1 MTRGAMFPALVLTLG
16 LVSGAR
22 LIAAD
27 QPDTCSACHAAQ
39 SDARL
44 KAPVT
49 LFADDIHRAR
59 GFGCTA
65 CHGGDPR
72 EPGLESMNPAKGY
85 IGVPARGITPQVCAR
100 CHADAEFM
108 RRYNPALRVDQLAEY
123 ETSVHGRRLRGEGD
137 PKVATCASC
146 HTPHSIRPASD
157 ARSTV
162 HPLRV
167 VDTCGRCHGDAAL
180 MASYGIPTDQ
190 PAKYKA
196 SVHWQKLT
204 VGGDLSAP
212 TCNDCHGNHG
222 AAPPGVNWVGNV
234 CGQCHSVMAE
244 RFALSRHATA
254 FAEMGTPGCAT
265 CHGNHDVLEGNDRML
280 GTGEGAF
287 CGTCH
292 AADDPGG
299 KAAEGMRA
307 LLDRLLRAHDDS
319 LALLMR
325 AERSGMEVS
334 QARFDLTGAADAL
347 VKARADLHSFNPAI
361 VQKTVAEGIAITER
375 TQARGVRAL
384 EELAFRRKGLAVSLL
399 LIGAVIGGLVLKIR
413 EIERRQDR
421 ERT

>member
-1 MTRGAMFPALVLTLG
+1 
-16 LVSGAR
+16 
-22 LIAAD
+22 
-27 QPDTCSACHAAQ
+27 
-39 SDARL
+39 
-44 KAPVT
+44 
-49 LFADDIHRAR
+49 
-59 GFGCTA
+59 
-65 CHGGDPR
+65 
-72 EPGLESMNPAKGY
+72 
-85 IGVPARGITPQVCAR
+85 
-100 CHADAEFM
+100 
-108 RRYNPALRVDQLAEY
+108 
-123 ETSVHGRRLRGEGD
+123 
-137 PKVATCASC
+137 
-146 HTPHSIRPASD
+146 
-157 ARSTV
+157 
-162 HPLRV
+162 
-167 VDTCGRCHGDAAL
+167 

-190 PAKYKA
+190 PAKFKA
-196 SVHWQKLT
+196 SIHWQKLT

-244 RFALSRHATA
+244 RFALSRHATV

-280 GTGEGAF
+280 GIGEGAF

-292 AADDPGG
+292 SADDPGG
-299 KAAEGMRA
+299 KAADGMRG
-307 LLDRLLRAHDDS
+307 LLDRLLRAHDDA

-375 TQARGVRAL
+375 AHGRGVRAL
-384 EELAFRRKGLAVSLL
+384 EELAFRRKGLVVSLL

-413 EIERRQDR
+413 ELERGRDR
-421 ERT
+421 TQS